1 MDDQKEDAVHSGWR
15 AALHLA
21 LQRIVLLRETGPK
34 SAAWQRARMRTMW
47 RLQQQQP
54 IANDE
59 AATQST
65 RIEDEH

>member
-1 MDDQKEDAVHSGWR
+1 MDDQKEGTVQAGRRAV
-15 AALHLA
+15 LHLT

-47 RLQQQQP
+47 RLQQQL
-54 IANDE
+54 AVDDE
-59 AATQST
+59 VAAQST

>member
-1 MDDQKEDAVHSGWR
+1 MDDQKEGAVQAGRR

-47 RLQQQQP
+47 RLQQQL
-54 IANDE
+54 AADDE

>member
-1 MDDQKEDAVHSGWR
+1 MDDQKEGAVQAGRR
-15 AALHLA
+15 ATLHLA

-47 RLQQQQP
+47 RLQQQL
-54 IANDE
+54 AADDE

-65 RIEDEH
+65 RIEDDY

>member
-1 MDDQKEDAVHSGWR
+1 MDDQKEGVVQAGRR

-47 RLQQQQP
+47 RLQQQL
-54 IANDE
+54 AADDE

-65 RIEDEH
+65 RIEDDH